1 MNAHEFFLK
10 FLDEVREST
19 IITNEMLPNYPAMWG
34 KKDILSIYKSQ
45 ESVYTELINKYVI
58 HKIIKEAGMKPQHE
72 YFRID
77 TVGWVSQYER
87 MSEEAKEL
95 DLNAHLWDLKIAVEH
110 ENSVKDWT
118 DEIIKLIHIKC
129 PLKVVIGYNYCK
141 ERGFTDQKKLD
152 FIARWMQEVNALQ
165 KGTTEE
171 YLVIFGNCY
180 NPRLKADYDV
190 FDYRGYLYNQL
201 THRFDK
207 IQYKS

>member
-1 MNAHEFFLK
+1 
-10 FLDEVREST
+10 
-19 IITNEMLPNYPAMWG
+19 
-34 KKDILSIYKSQ
+34 
-45 ESVYTELINKYVI
+45 
-58 HKIIKEAGMKPQHE
+58 MKPQHE

-152 FIARWMQEVNALQ
+152 FIARWMQEKVLQ
-165 KGTTEE
+165 KNTLLFLEIAIILDLKLIMM
-171 YLVIFGNCY
+171 YLIIEDIYIIN
-180 NPRLKADYDV
+180 
-190 FDYRGYLYNQL
+190 
-201 THRFDK
+201 
-207 IQYKS
+207 